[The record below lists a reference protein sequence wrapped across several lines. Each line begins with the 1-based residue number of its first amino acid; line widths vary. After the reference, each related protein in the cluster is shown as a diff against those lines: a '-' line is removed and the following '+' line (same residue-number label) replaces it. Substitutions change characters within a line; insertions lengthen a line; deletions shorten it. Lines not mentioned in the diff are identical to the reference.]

1 MQRANNDL
9 RCLMAVSRA
18 RRRAKASEAPRA
30 REPSETR
37 RRCSNGV
44 LDADAH
50 QAGSVDCDHSIVH
63 GKHICTSYR
72 SNLSRTD
79 PTDIWPPDGKLAGG
93 SVGFWRLEANRCA
106 FSTSTLEI
114 YLPFAPLRLW
124 ASRRAAALGPWKTA
138 EPGLSARAALKARD
152 GRVPS
157 TSYAALLVRD
167 RCGCPARGKRA
178 QTVTVGANSLVY

>member
-1 MQRANNDL
+1 MVFKVPFRLRRHWLQRANNDL

-63 GKHICTSYR
+63 GKHICTSGMTWYLLWR
-72 SNLSRTD
+72 TCTYPTAQRAACAHPFVRRVLSV
-79 PTDIWPPDGKLAGG
+79 ISLN
-93 SVGFWRLEANRCA
+93 GF
-106 FSTSTLEI
+106 
-114 YLPFAPLRLW
+114 
-124 ASRRAAALGPWKTA
+124 SRRTLN
-138 EPGLSARAALKARD
+138 R
-152 GRVPS
+152 RVIIINK
-157 TSYAALLVRD
+157 Y
-167 RCGCPARGKRA
+167 C
-178 QTVTVGANSLVY
+178 Q

>member
-1 MQRANNDL
+1 MVFKVPFRLRRHWLQRANNDL

-72 SNLSRTD
+72 SNLSRAAPGHTGMTWYLLWRTCTY
-79 PTDIWPPDGKLAGG
+79 PTAQRAACAHPFVRRVL
-93 SVGFWRLEANRCA
+93 SVISLNGF
-106 FSTSTLEI
+106 
-114 YLPFAPLRLW
+114 
-124 ASRRAAALGPWKTA
+124 SRRTLN
-138 EPGLSARAALKARD
+138 R
-152 GRVPS
+152 RVIIINK
-157 TSYAALLVRD
+157 Y
-167 RCGCPARGKRA
+167 C
-178 QTVTVGANSLVY
+178 Q